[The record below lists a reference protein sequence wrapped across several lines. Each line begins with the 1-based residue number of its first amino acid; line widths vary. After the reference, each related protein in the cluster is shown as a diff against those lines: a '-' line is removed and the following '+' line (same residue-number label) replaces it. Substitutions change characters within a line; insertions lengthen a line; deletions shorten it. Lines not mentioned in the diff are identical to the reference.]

1 MRSVSPPRFYE
12 FAVVCRPK
20 LKKNKKSNKPT
31 QKSHPKAAKKGTVC
45 GHKKKKTNKK
55 IKMTHGRTWAE
66 KVTRS

>member
-31 QKSHPKAAKKGTVC
+31 QKVTQKAAKKGTVC
-45 GHKKKKTNKK
+45 GHKKKKT
-55 IKMTHGRTWAE
+55 HRRTWAE
-66 KVTRS
+66 EVTRS